1 MDFLLSQKKGGEEKD
16 RDGERNGVS
25 GENHTCPNGKGQNR

>member
-1 MDFLLSQKKGGEEKD
+1 MDFFLLQKKGGEEKD